1 MKKLLILILFF
12 SFCSS
17 QDTLSDEEISVETTI
32 LEIQETDDTSTTTS
46 IEVTQLESF
55 DGAIYTVNK
64 ELSTVS
70 YLAPKQFLNAN
81 LEIVEGITNEVSGDF
96 ELTANLE
103 IVEGITNEVSGD
115 FELTLGECDLAD
127 SCLQVRN
134 LSITADLSTLKSS
147 SSIRDGAIKT
157 KWLES
162 KIFPNAVYSVDE
174 IVLPNNNFDSKI
186 DETIVGVLSIRNIEI
201 NVPFSIT
208 AFMED
213 DKVYVSGVTEID
225 TTWFGFDAPT
235 KFNAWEVLNPIGIKI
250 SIVAEK

>member
-1 MKKLLILILFF
+1 MSLKNQYYNKNMKKLLILILFF

-17 QDTLSDEEISVETTI
+17 QDTVSDEEASVETTI
-32 LEIQETDDTSTTTS
+32 LETQETDDTSTTTS

-96 ELTANLE
+96 ELT
-103 IVEGITNEVSGD
+103 
-115 FELTLGECDLAD
+115 LGECDLAD

-134 LSITADLSTLKSS
+134 LSITANLSTLKSS

>member
-1 MKKLLILILFF
+1 MKKSLILILFF

-17 QDTLSDEEISVETTI
+17 QDTVSDEETPVKTTI

-96 ELTANLE
+96 ELT
-103 IVEGITNEVSGD
+103 
-115 FELTLGECDLAD
+115 LGECDLAD

-134 LSITADLSTLKSS
+134 LSITANLSTLKSS

>member
-1 MKKLLILILFF
+1 MSLKNQYYNKNMKKLLILILFF

-17 QDTLSDEEISVETTI
+17 QDTVSDEETPVKTTI

-96 ELTANLE
+96 ELT
-103 IVEGITNEVSGD
+103 
-115 FELTLGECDLAD
+115 LGECDLAD

-134 LSITADLSTLKSS
+134 LSITANLSTLKSS

>member
-1 MKKLLILILFF
+1 MSLKNQYYNKNMKKLLILILFF

-17 QDTLSDEEISVETTI
+17 QDTVSDEETSVETTI

-46 IEVTQLESF
+46 IVVTQLESF

-70 YLAPKQFLNAN
+70 YLAPKQFLN
-81 LEIVEGITNEVSGDF
+81 
-96 ELTANLE
+96 ANLE

-162 KIFPNAVYSVDE
+162 KIFPNAIYSVDE

>member
-1 MKKLLILILFF
+1 MSLKNQYYNKNMKKLLILILFF

-17 QDTLSDEEISVETTI
+17 QDTVSDEETSVKTTI
-32 LEIQETDDTSTTTS
+32 LEIQETEDTSTTTS

-70 YLAPKQFLNAN
+70 YLAPKQFLN
-81 LEIVEGITNEVSGDF
+81 
-96 ELTANLE
+96 ANLE

>member
-1 MKKLLILILFF
+1 MKKLIILILFF

-17 QDTLSDEEISVETTI
+17 QDTVSDEETSVKTTI
-32 LEIQETDDTSTTTS
+32 LEIQETEDTSTTTS

-96 ELTANLE
+96 ELT
-103 IVEGITNEVSGD
+103 
-115 FELTLGECDLAD
+115 LGECDLAD

-134 LSITADLSTLKSS
+134 LYITADLSTLKSS

-162 KIFPNAVYSVDE
+162 KIFPNAVYSIDE

-213 DKVYVSGVTEID
+213 DKIYVSGVTEID

>member
-1 MKKLLILILFF
+1 MSLKNQYYNKNMKKLLILILFF

-96 ELTANLE
+96 ELTL
-103 IVEGITNEVSGD
+103 GD
-115 FELTLGECDLAD
+115 CDLAD

>member
-1 MKKLLILILFF
+1 MSLKNQYYNKNMKKLLILILFF

-17 QDTLSDEEISVETTI
+17 QDTVSDEEASVETTI
-32 LEIQETDDTSTTTS
+32 LETQETDDTSTTTS

-96 ELTANLE
+96 ELT
-103 IVEGITNEVSGD
+103 
-115 FELTLGECDLAD
+115 LGECDLAD

-134 LSITADLSTLKSS
+134 LSIIADLSTLKSS

>member
-1 MKKLLILILFF
+1 MSLKNQYYNKNMKKLLILIIFF

-17 QDTLSDEEISVETTI
+17 QDTVSDEETSVDTAI
-32 LEIQETDDTSTTTS
+32 LEIQESDDTSTTTS
-46 IEVTQLESF
+46 IVVTQLESF

-64 ELSTVS
+64 ELSSVS
-70 YLAPKQFLNAN
+70 YLAPKQFLN
-81 LEIVEGITNEVSGDF
+81 
-96 ELTANLE
+96 ANLE

>member
-1 MKKLLILILFF
+1 MSLKNQYYNKNMKKLLILILFF

-17 QDTLSDEEISVETTI
+17 QDTVSDEESSVETTI

-96 ELTANLE
+96 ELT
-103 IVEGITNEVSGD
+103 
-115 FELTLGECDLAD
+115 LGECDLAD

-162 KIFPNAVYSVDE
+162 KIFPNAVYSIDE

>member
-17 QDTLSDEEISVETTI
+17 QDTVSDEETPVKTTI

-96 ELTANLE
+96 ELT
-103 IVEGITNEVSGD
+103 
-115 FELTLGECDLAD
+115 LGECDLAD

-134 LSITADLSTLKSS
+134 LSITAQ
-147 SSIRDGAIKT
+147 
-157 KWLES
+157 
-162 KIFPNAVYSVDE
+162 F
-174 IVLPNNNFDSKI
+174 I
-186 DETIVGVLSIRNIEI
+186 DIE
-201 NVPFSIT
+201 
-208 AFMED
+208 
-213 DKVYVSGVTEID
+213 K
-225 TTWFGFDAPT
+225 
-235 KFNAWEVLNPIGIKI
+235 
-250 SIVAEK
+250 

>member
-1 MKKLLILILFF
+1 MSLKNQYYNKNMKKLLILILFF

-17 QDTLSDEEISVETTI
+17 QDTVSDEEISVETTI

-96 ELTANLE
+96 ELT
-103 IVEGITNEVSGD
+103 
-115 FELTLGECDLAD
+115 LGECDLAD

-134 LSITADLSTLKSS
+134 LSITANLSTLKSS

>member
-1 MKKLLILILFF
+1 MSLKNQYYNKNMKKLLILILFF

-17 QDTLSDEEISVETTI
+17 QDTVSDEEISIETTI

-96 ELTANLE
+96 ELT
-103 IVEGITNEVSGD
+103 
-115 FELTLGECDLAD
+115 LGECDLAD

-134 LSITADLSTLKSS
+134 LSITANLSTLKSS

>member
-1 MKKLLILILFF
+1 MSLKNQYYNKNMKKLLILILFF

-55 DGAIYTVNK
+55 DGTIYTVNK

-70 YLAPKQFLNAN
+70 YLAPKQFLN
-81 LEIVEGITNEVSGDF
+81 
-96 ELTANLE
+96 ANLE

>member
-1 MKKLLILILFF
+1 MSLKNQYYNKNMKKLLILILFF

-17 QDTLSDEEISVETTI
+17 QDTVSDEEISVETTI

-55 DGAIYTVNK
+55 EGAIYTVNK

-96 ELTANLE
+96 EL
-103 IVEGITNEVSGD
+103 S
-115 FELTLGECDLAD
+115 LGECDLAD

-162 KIFPNAVYSVDE
+162 KIFPNAVYSVEE

>member
-1 MKKLLILILFF
+1 MSLKNQYYNKNMKKLLILILFF

-70 YLAPKQFLNAN
+70 YLAPKQFLN
-81 LEIVEGITNEVSGDF
+81 
-96 ELTANLE
+96 ANLE

-213 DKVYVSGVTEID
+213 GKVYVSGVTEID

>member
-1 MKKLLILILFF
+1 MSLKNQYYNKNVKKLLILILFF

-17 QDTLSDEEISVETTI
+17 QDTVSDEEISIETTI

-70 YLAPKQFLNAN
+70 YLAPKQFLN
-81 LEIVEGITNEVSGDF
+81 
-96 ELTANLE
+96 ANLE

>member
-1 MKKLLILILFF
+1 MSLKNQYYNKNMKKLLILILFF

-17 QDTLSDEEISVETTI
+17 QDSVSDEETSVETTI

-96 ELTANLE
+96 ELT
-103 IVEGITNEVSGD
+103 
-115 FELTLGECDLAD
+115 LGECDLAD

-162 KIFPNAVYSVDE
+162 KIFPNAIYSVDE

>member
-1 MKKLLILILFF
+1 MSLKNQYYNKNMKKLLILILFF

-64 ELSTVS
+64 ELSTAS
-70 YLAPKQFLNAN
+70 YLAPKQFLN
-81 LEIVEGITNEVSGDF
+81 
-96 ELTANLE
+96 ANLE

>member
-1 MKKLLILILFF
+1 K
-12 SFCSS
+12 
-17 QDTLSDEEISVETTI
+17 TTI
-32 LEIQETDDTSTTTS
+32 LEIQETEDTSTTTS

-70 YLAPKQFLNAN
+70 YLAPKQFLN
-81 LEIVEGITNEVSGDF
+81 
-96 ELTANLE
+96 ANLE

-162 KIFPNAVYSVDE
+162 KIFPNAVYSIDE

-213 DKVYVSGVTEID
+213 DKIYVSGVTEID

>member
-1 MKKLLILILFF
+1 MSLKNQYYNKNMKKLLILILFF

-96 ELTANLE
+96 ELT
-103 IVEGITNEVSGD
+103 
-115 FELTLGECDLAD
+115 LGECDLAD

-147 SSIRDGAIKT
+147 SSIRDSAIKT

-186 DETIVGVLSIRNIEI
+186 DETIVGILSIRNIEI

>member
-1 MKKLLILILFF
+1 MSLKNQYYNKNMKKLLILILFF

-17 QDTLSDEEISVETTI
+17 QDTVSDEETSVDTAI
-32 LEIQETDDTSTTTS
+32 LEIQESDDTSTTTS
-46 IEVTQLESF
+46 IVVTQLESF

-64 ELSTVS
+64 ELSSVS
-70 YLAPKQFLNAN
+70 YLAPKQFLN
-81 LEIVEGITNEVSGDF
+81 
-96 ELTANLE
+96 ANLE

>member
-70 YLAPKQFLNAN
+70 YLAPKQFLN
-81 LEIVEGITNEVSGDF
+81 
-96 ELTANLE
+96 ANLE

>member
-1 MKKLLILILFF
+1 MSLKNQYYNKNMKKLLILILFF

-17 QDTLSDEEISVETTI
+17 QDTVSDEEISVETTI

-70 YLAPKQFLNAN
+70 YLAPKQFLN
-81 LEIVEGITNEVSGDF
+81 
-96 ELTANLE
+96 ANLE

>member
-17 QDTLSDEEISVETTI
+17 QDSVSDEETSVETTI

-46 IEVTQLESF
+46 IVVTQLESF

-70 YLAPKQFLNAN
+70 YLAPKQFLN
-81 LEIVEGITNEVSGDF
+81 
-96 ELTANLE
+96 ANLE

-162 KIFPNAVYSVDE
+162 KIFPNAIYSVDE

>member
-1 MKKLLILILFF
+1 MSLKNQYYNKNMKKLIILILFF

-17 QDTLSDEEISVETTI
+17 QDTVSDEESSVETTI

-96 ELTANLE
+96 ELT
-103 IVEGITNEVSGD
+103 
-115 FELTLGECDLAD
+115 LGECDLAD

-162 KIFPNAVYSVDE
+162 KIFPNAVYSIDE

-213 DKVYVSGVTEID
+213 DKIYVSGVTEID

>member
-1 MKKLLILILFF
+1 MSLKNQYYNKNMKKLLILILFF

-70 YLAPKQFLNAN
+70 YLAPKQFLN
-81 LEIVEGITNEVSGDF
+81 
-96 ELTANLE
+96 ANLE

-235 KFNAWEVLNPIGIKI
+235 KLNAWEVLNPIGIKI

>member
-17 QDTLSDEEISVETTI
+17 QDTVSDEESSVETTI

-70 YLAPKQFLNAN
+70 YLAPKQFLN
-81 LEIVEGITNEVSGDF
+81 
-96 ELTANLE
+96 ANLE

>member
-1 MKKLLILILFF
+1 MKKLIILILFF

-17 QDTLSDEEISVETTI
+17 QDTVSDEETSVKTTT
-32 LEIQETDDTSTTTS
+32 LEIQETEDTSTTTS

-70 YLAPKQFLNAN
+70 YLAPKQFLN
-81 LEIVEGITNEVSGDF
+81 
-96 ELTANLE
+96 ANLE

-162 KIFPNAVYSVDE
+162 KIFPNAVYSIDE

-213 DKVYVSGVTEID
+213 DKIYVSGVTEID

>member
-1 MKKLLILILFF
+1 MSLKNQYYNKNMKKLLILILFL

-17 QDTLSDEEISVETTI
+17 QDTVSDEESSVETTI

-70 YLAPKQFLNAN
+70 YLAPKQFLN
-81 LEIVEGITNEVSGDF
+81 
-96 ELTANLE
+96 ANLE

>member
-1 MKKLLILILFF
+1 MSLKNQYYNKNMKKLLILILFF
-12 SFCSS
+12 SLCSS
-17 QDTLSDEEISVETTI
+17 QDTVSDEESSVETTI

-70 YLAPKQFLNAN
+70 YLAPKQFLN
-81 LEIVEGITNEVSGDF
+81 
-96 ELTANLE
+96 ANLE

>member
-70 YLAPKQFLNAN
+70 YLAPNQFLN
-81 LEIVEGITNEVSGDF
+81 
-96 ELTANLE
+96 ANLE